1 MALGSGPSSRRPSR
15 RVHFIGL
22 LDCQEILKEAA
33 KVDEA
38 EGELYG
44 DARGDELPE
53 HLRAND
59 GRRAALREAR
69 PKLDREE
76 KEYGSGTTEAPE
88 AGSPRGEDRA

>member
-1 MALGSGPSSRRPSR
+1 
-15 RVHFIGL
+15 VHSIGL
-22 LDCQEILKEAA
+22 LDCQEILKGAA
-33 KVDEA
+33 EVDEA

-53 HLRAND
+53 HLRANE

-69 PKLDREE
+69 RKLDREE